1 MTRSIRTKRLCL
13 LAIVSAT
20 LAVPAMADELAPMAL
35 NSFTFVPAR
44 ITQAIVV
51 DQGGTALGIVAKVD
65 SDASGTPRQVEV
77 LKPGGDTMILAARAA
92 SYDPVANRVVADSA
106 MVGAIE
112 KPIAPRS

>member
-1 MTRSIRTKRLCL
+1 MKRVCF
-13 LAIVSAT
+13 LAFLGAT
-20 LAVPAMADELAPMAL
+20 LTGSAMADELAPMAL

-65 SDASGTPRQVEV
+65 SGPTGTPRQVEV

-92 SYDPVANRVVADSA
+92 SYDPIANRVVADSA

-112 KPIAPRS
+112 SPVSPRS